1 MYVVKLRLA
10 TYRGGRFGA
19 RPHVVDEGVED
30 VRDVLHS
37 RDVQNLKCR
46 KKGKLKIKALLR
58 FESHFFA
65 HSQIKTSSP
74 QTPVTLWQRGTSSR
88 NLGATLYP
96 KP

>member
-46 KKGKLKIKALLR
+46 KKWNLKIQALL
-58 FESHFFA
+58 
-65 HSQIKTSSP
+65 
-74 QTPVTLWQRGTSSR
+74 
-88 NLGATLYP
+88 
-96 KP
+96 